1 MGMVFDEVT
10 FDGRGPTVDELAAK
24 ITEICGLPVNVQ
36 APGPGDLDIYDQ
48 HAYLSFTATPEE
60 QLEVISYRPGAAKK
74 FYNDFMEGFEDLPTA
89 KYAVGLNEP
98 PGMQIVHLRSFVGH
112 EPTLMMATVLALE
125 ALGGRP
131 RSPITDD
138 IRREYGTP
146 ITEVQ
151 LAERRK
157 KLHDEFRRAA
167 WIGMLMLPITIPL
180 FMFSLLVRLVL
191 LPWQIG
197 MAVRGYR
204 EIEEKREHREF
215 MKCIPNRIE
224 FVATTPDAFD
234 QIDRPSLK
242 YYTESLEEL
251 GFILALDYEAKMDI
265 PSAGRGF
272 ARLLIHPV
280 HQCIAEINQ
289 LFPDGRPELPVRCM
303 IGSLMSDDWDLT
315 TTDRTLFP
323 LNYAW
328 RRPRGL
334 WIIETQMT
342 PDELLAEHLA
352 RRQRMID
359 HLHICVVTDLTA
371 EAYFAREHH
380 ILSERRTILQQKTM
394 ATINAEMTQFEK
406 TPISEWLGDFATH
419 ELAESRN

>member
-1 MGMVFDEVT
+1 MVFDEVT
-10 FDGRGPTVDELAAK
+10 FDGRGPTVDALAAK
-24 ITEICGLPVNVQ
+24 ISELSGLPVSVQ
-36 APGPGDLDIYDQ
+36 APGPGDLGIYDQ
-48 HAYLSFTATPEE
+48 HAYLFFVAMPEE
-60 QLEVISYRPGAAKK
+60 QLEVFSYRRGAAKK
-74 FYNDFMEGFEDLPTA
+74 FYNDFMEGFENLPTA
-89 KYAVGLNEP
+89 KYAVGLNEA
-98 PGMQIVHLRSFVGH
+98 PGTQVVYLRSFVGH

-125 ALGGRP
+125 ALGGRT

-146 ITEVQ
+146 ITEQQ

-157 KLHDEFRRAA
+157 KLHKELRRAA

-180 FMFSLLVRLVL
+180 FIFGLLFRLVL
-191 LPWQIG
+191 LPWQIVTS
-197 MAVRGYR
+197 VRAYH

-215 MKCIPNRIE
+215 MKCIPNQIE
-224 FVATTPDAFD
+224 FVATTPDAFN
-234 QIDRPSLK
+234 QIDRPSLQ

-251 GFILALDYEAKMDI
+251 GFVLALDYEATLDI

-272 ARLLIHPV
+272 ARLLMHPV
-280 HQCIAEINQ
+280 HHCVAEINQ
-289 LFPDGRPELPVRCM
+289 LFPDGRPALPVRCM
-303 IGSLMSDDWDLT
+303 IGSFMSDDWDLS

-334 WIIETQMT
+334 WIVETQMT

-359 HLHICVVTDLTA
+359 CLHIAVVTELSA
-371 EAYFAREHH
+371 EAYFEHERH
-380 ILSERRTILQQKTM
+380 ILSARKTILKQKKM
-394 ATINAEMTQFEK
+394 AAIMADMTQFEK
-406 TPISEWLGDFATH
+406 TPKSEWLGDFATH
-419 ELAESRN
+419 EFADMRN